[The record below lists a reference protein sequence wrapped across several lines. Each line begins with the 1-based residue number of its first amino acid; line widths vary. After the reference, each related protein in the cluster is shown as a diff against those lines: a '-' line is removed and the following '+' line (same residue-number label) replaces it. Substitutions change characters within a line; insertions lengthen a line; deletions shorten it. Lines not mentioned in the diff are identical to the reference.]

1 MHVWKKIQA
10 LLWKILRVMIKYQLK
25 CRSEIC
31 SEEKEF
37 DGWFKSIEAYEKQ
50 KLQRLINCPICG
62 SDKVEKLL
70 TAPSLKTNTN
80 KISNVQD
87 KFKNSTNDGS
97 FLGNINSDSISTLL
111 RTLKKEV
118 QKNSTFVGN
127 EFVSQVRSMKKG
139 KIIEKPIHGH
149 GTNKEIKEL
158 RDEGIDVINIPW
170 IPDDH

>member
-1 MHVWKKIQA
+1 
-10 LLWKILRVMIKYQLK
+10 MIKYQLK
-25 CRSEIC
+25 CRSKIC

-37 DGWFKSIEAYEKQ
+37 DGWFKSIDAYEKQ

-70 TAPSLKTNTN
+70 TTPSLKTNKN
-80 KISNVQD
+80 KTSDTKVKQ
-87 KFKNSTNDGS
+87 FKNSKNNET
-97 FLGNINSDSISTLL
+97 FLGNVDPGYISTLL

-127 EFVSQVRSMKKG
+127 EFVSQVRSMKDG
-139 KIIEKPIHGH
+139 KIKEKPIHGH

-170 IPDDH
+170 ISEDH

>member
-1 MHVWKKIQA
+1 
-10 LLWKILRVMIKYQLK
+10 MIKYKLK
-25 CRSEIC
+25 CRSKIC
-31 SEEKEF
+31 SDEKEF
-37 DGWFKSIEAYEKQ
+37 DGWFQSIEAYEKQ

-70 TAPSLKTNTN
+70 TAPNLKTNKN
-80 KISNVQD
+80 KSSDVKVKQ
-87 KFKNSTNDGS
+87 FKNNENFS
-97 FLGNINSDSISTLL
+97 GNVDSDYISTLL

-127 EFVSQVRSMKKG
+127 EFVSQVRSMKQG
-139 KIIEKPIHGH
+139 KIKEKRIHGH

-170 IPDDH
+170 ISEDH